1 MTEGTN
7 GGWSESVLRS
17 RIADSAARRR
27 HPAGSPDD
35 CEIAAYLA
43 AAPRGRGRAVVLGM
57 TPELRTAALGV
68 FDELVTVER
77 SPEAIALYR
86 DWVPAA
92 GRARE
97 TLLALDWMELGRQ
110 IAPGSVDA
118 VFGDG
123 VFGNLPDLSAH
134 ERLLALLV
142 SRLRA
147 GGRII
152 VRKAL
157 VPRDY
162 EPSRHGAAALLT
174 RYRRREIG
182 DAELGFGL
190 RLQGF
195 LDRFYDEVRFR
206 LDNEALFAHCEAEH
220 AAGRL
225 RDEEWA
231 ALRRYEFRAPNCI
244 LTQDAWESLLDD
256 LGARWWIEPRLG
268 SDWYRYYPV
277 YALEP

>member
-1 MTEGTN
+1 VKEATI

-17 RIADSAARRR
+17 RIADPAARRR

-35 CEIAAYLA
+35 REIAAYLA
-43 AAPRGRGRAVVLGM
+43 AAPRGRRRAVVLGM

-77 SPEAIALYR
+77 SDQAIAMYR
-86 DWVPAA
+86 DWVPEAW
-92 GRARE
+92 RARE
-97 TLLALDWMELGRQ
+97 TLLAMDWMALGRHV
-110 IAPGSVDA
+110 APGSVDA
-118 VFGDG
+118 IFGDG
-123 VFGNLPDLSAH
+123 VFGNLPDLFAH
-134 ERLLALLV
+134 ERLLTLLI
-142 SRLRA
+142 SCLRA
-147 GGRII
+147 EGRII
-152 VRKAL
+152 IRKAL

-162 EPSRHGAAALLT
+162 DPSRHGAAALLA

-195 LDRFYDEVRFR
+195 LDRFYDEARFR
-206 LDNEALFAHCEAEH
+206 LDNAALFAHCEAEH

-231 ALRRYEFRAPNCI
+231 ALRRYEFRSPNCI
-244 LTQDAWESLLDD
+244 LTQDAWESLLDE
-256 LGARWWIEPRLG
+256 LGVRWWIEPCPG
-268 SDWYRYYPV
+268 SDWNRYYPI
-277 YALEP
+277 YAVEP